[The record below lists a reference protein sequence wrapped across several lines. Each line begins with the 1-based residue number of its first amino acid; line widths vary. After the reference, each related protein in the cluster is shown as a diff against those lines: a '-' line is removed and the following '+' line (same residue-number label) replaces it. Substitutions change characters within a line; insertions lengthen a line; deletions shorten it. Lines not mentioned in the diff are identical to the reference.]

1 MPCTGQKV
9 LCSPGKIK
17 EAEINERLE
26 RLENLNRHT
35 GIPCSQAVLKSI
47 AEADEFSLDYS
58 IVEAAIAHVIQEEA
72 RGGESALLQN
82 WEGLDAVDLSRV
94 GKLDGPGAILVFLPG
109 SIEISKLQKQLKAS
123 ARLKTALNGD
133 EAQILPL
140 HGSLAPAQQQAVFRR
155 FGRNCRKIV
164 LSTNIAET
172 CASAPTA
179 SSECALS
186 HSTPAGPLPSVQ
198 AIHLVTHPKRHSH
211 KLHHTL
217 TRAHAGLSQLRM

>member
-1 MPCTGQKV
+1 MPSTASQRALPRRCSELASMSYTGQKV
-9 LCSPGKIK
+9 MCSPGKLK
-17 EAEINERLE
+17 EAEIDKRLE
-26 RLENLNRHT
+26 RLETLNEYT
-35 GIPCSQAVLKSI
+35 GIPCNQAVLKSI
-47 AEADEFSLDYS
+47 AECDEFSIDYG

-82 WEGLDAVDLSRV
+82 WQGLDGVDLSRV

-123 ARLKTALNGD
+123 ARLMSALNGD

-155 FGRNCRKIV
+155 FGRNSRKIV

-172 CASAPTA
+172 CASALMA
-179 SSECALS
+179 SPKCALN
-186 HSTPAGPLPSVQ
+186 HCKPAAPFPSMQ
-198 AIHLVTHPKRHSH
+198 GIP
-211 KLHHTL
+211 
-217 TRAHAGLSQLRM
+217 